1 MVALHATDPASVYL
15 SALARMPAMPQR
27 EMTAALYDDRTLVRM
42 LGMRRTM
49 FVVPTPFVPVVQH
62 SSSDAVAARLRTR
75 LVKEL
80 AAVVDGDAERWLADV
95 EDAVVDLLRS
105 DGPALAAELS
115 KAEPRLRT
123 QLMFGPADKAY
134 GGPQAI
140 TSRVLN
146 LLSAQSRIIRGRP
159 TNGWAGSRYRWEV
172 VESWL
177 PDGLPRMPAPA
188 ARAELVRS
196 WLGRFGPGTL
206 ADLVW
211 WTGWNQRDA
220 KSALAALTWSRS
232 NSTTAPRVSC
242 SPTTPTRCPR
252 PSRGSR
258 SCRRSTRRRW
268 AGRAA
273 TGTCPMR
280 TVASCSTATATSAR
294 ASGPTA
300 GSSAAGRR
308 HRPGTCDGGCSRTS
322 APSAPPR
329 SRRGRRHSPTGTPAS
344 QWSRSSAPRCS
355 TPCAAADPPHG
366 SFGPAPGPDS
376 VIRMDLPRP
385 DIDPGGLLEYSVVF
399 TDRSLNHMS
408 RRFVAVMQEAIG
420 ILTTTYAADT
430 VALVPGGGSYG
441 MEAVARQ
448 LMTGKRVVVVRNG
461 FFSYRWSQILEQGGI
476 AESVT
481 VCRAQP
487 ASGEAHS
494 AWTPPPVEAVVEA
507 IRRERPAVVCAAH
520 VETASGILL
529 PDEYVRAVA
538 DATHEVGG
546 LLVLDCI
553 ASGSLWVDMRA
564 LGVDVLLSAPQKGWS
579 GTPCTGYVM
588 LNAAAGRR

>member
-1 MVALHATDPASVYL
+1 MPGDITT
-15 SALARMPAMPQR
+15 SACCVS
-27 EMTAALYDDRTLVRM
+27 Y
-42 LGMRRTM
+42 
-49 FVVPTPFVPVVQH
+49 
-62 SSSDAVAARLRTR
+62 
-75 LVKEL
+75 
-80 AAVVDGDAERWLADV
+80 
-95 EDAVVDLLRS
+95 
-105 DGPALAAELS
+105 
-115 KAEPRLRT
+115 
-123 QLMFGPADKAY
+123 
-134 GGPQAI
+134 
-140 TSRVLN
+140 RVC
-146 LLSAQSRIIRGRP
+146 
-159 TNGWAGSRYRWEV
+159 
-172 VESWL
+172 
-177 PDGLPRMPAPA
+177 
-188 ARAELVRS
+188 ARA
-196 WLGRFGPGTL
+196 
-206 ADLVW
+206 
-211 WTGWNQRDA
+211 
-220 KSALAALTWSRS
+220 
-232 NSTTAPRVSC
+232 
-242 SPTTPTRCPR
+242 
-252 PSRGSR
+252 
-258 SCRRSTRRRW
+258 
-268 AGRAA
+268 
-273 TGTCPMR
+273 
-280 TVASCSTATATSAR
+280 
-294 ASGPTA
+294 
-300 GSSAAGRR
+300 
-308 HRPGTCDGGCSRTS
+308 
-322 APSAPPR
+322 
-329 SRRGRRHSPTGTPAS
+329 
-344 QWSRSSAPRCS
+344 
-355 TPCAAADPPHG
+355 
-366 SFGPAPGPDS
+366 PDS

-588 LNAAAGRR
+588 LNSAAREAVRTTTSTSFAADLRRWLDITEGYAAGTAAYHATMPTDGIAHNVELMRETVETGLGSLRAAQVELGHRVRNALRDRGFASVAADGYAAPSVVVVHTDDPDLRSGAAFKPVGLQVAAGVPLMCDEPESWSTFRLGLFGLDKLTDVDAAVGRFSAALDRVVKQTR